1 MVSTFF
7 RDLDEARK
15 AEHFVCELLSSSYS
29 NKYSFREV
37 GSEREFYNKGDIEA
51 SAPNGEKFYIE
62 VKKDSR
68 IGETHNIL
76 CEEAVYYK
84 REGIEVKGNMY
95 SDYEVYCILSESEQK
110 IYFIDFKELRKIYRF
125 GRAREI
131 EHPEQI
137 TYCYLLP
144 LSFLE
149 KSGGLLGVINY
160 KDTSRA
166 A

>member
-7 RDLDEARK
+7 KDLDEARK
-15 AEHFVCELLSSSYS
+15 AEHFVCELLSSYS

-37 GSEREFYNKGDIEA
+37 GSEQEFYNKGDIEA
-51 SAPNGEKFYIE
+51 SAPNGEKIYIE
-62 VKKDSR
+62 VKNDSR

-84 REGIEVKGNMY
+84 REGIKVKGNMY
-95 SDYEVYCILSESEQK
+95 SDYEIYCILSESEQK

>member
-7 RDLDEARK
+7 KDLDEARK
-15 AEHFVCELLSSSYS
+15 AEHFVCELLSSYS

-37 GSEREFYNKGDIEA
+37 GSEQEFYNKGDIEA
-51 SAPNGEKFYIE
+51 SAPNGEKIYIE
-62 VKKDSR
+62 VKNDSR

-84 REGIEVKGNMY
+84 REGIKVKGNMY
-95 SDYEVYCILSESEQK
+95 SDYEIYCILSESEQK
-110 IYFIDFKELRKIYRF
+110 IYFIDFKELMKIYRF

>member
-1 MVSTFF
+1 MVSTFYY
-7 RDLDEARK
+7 DLNEAKK
-15 AEHFVCELLSSSYS
+15 AEHLVCSLLSSSTTQYT
-29 NKYSFREV
+29 FRAV
-37 GSEREFYNKGDIEA
+37 GDEPQFYHKGDIEA
-51 SAPNGEKFYIE
+51 RAQDGSLFYIE
-62 VKKDSR
+62 VKNDSR

-84 REGIEVKGNMY
+84 REGIKVKGNMY
-95 SDYEVYCILSESEQK
+95 SDYEIYCILSESEQK

-149 KSGGLLGVINY
+149 KSDGLLGVINY